1 MSYYHDNKKLPLDR
15 AFTLNDISF
24 PANWLRLAGA
34 EDKSAQGIQWRDD
47 PALIFKN
54 ERFYYN
60 SVDSDG
66 AVVSTPKDLD
76 MLKRGM
82 IAEAKATAHSLLS
95 GSDWMVVKA
104 TEVGDMPISGEWA
117 EFRQSV
123 RAECERQEDHINAS
137 PNIESLQTLNSDWPE
152 SPDEKVER
160 ERREAEVEAAR
171 LEREEND

>member
-34 EDKSAQGIQWRDD
+34 EDKAAHGIEWRDD
-47 PALIFKN
+47 PALKFKN

-66 AVVSTPKDLD
+66 AVVSTPKDLE

-82 IAEAKATAHSLLS
+82 IGDANRAAHQMLS
-95 GSDWMVVKA
+95 GSDWMVVKQSE
-104 TEVGDMPISGEWA
+104 TGVGCLPQWSDYRA
-117 EFRQSV
+117 AV
-123 RAECERQEDHINAS
+123 RAEANRQVGQIGDAAS
-137 PNIESLQTLNSDWPE
+137 VDALMAISANWPE
-152 SPDEKVER
+152 SPDS
-160 ERREAEVEAAR
+160 EAAR